1 LAALVVGV
9 GLALAT
15 VVLFMFSVALE
26 VLPFWVVEEQRL
38 PTVMETQA
46 APMVVV
52 VADRRVLSLLA
63 LAVPV
68 PPV

>member
-1 LAALVVGV
+1 
-9 GLALAT
+9 
-15 VVLFMFSVALE
+15 MFSVALE